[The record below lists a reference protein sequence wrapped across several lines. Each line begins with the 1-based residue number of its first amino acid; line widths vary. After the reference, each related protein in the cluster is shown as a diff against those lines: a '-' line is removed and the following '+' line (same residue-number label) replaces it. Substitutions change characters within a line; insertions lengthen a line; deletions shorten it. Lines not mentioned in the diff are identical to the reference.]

1 MEPDDV
7 EQSLDTSNAVD
18 KYVIP
23 GYKNGIGKPTIIA
36 QLIRAGFDK
45 QYAVEVVDRYEPS
58 PGRSTAPGKST
69 RIDCPY
75 CGAKSIYV
83 TQKGD
88 FAIGWF
94 LLFPVYYL
102 IYHFVFKQRG
112 GGCSNC
118 LKRLPREIR
127 LWSKS

>member
-1 MEPDDV
+1 MKPDDV
-7 EQSLDTSNAVD
+7 GHQSEQSLAVE

-23 GYKNGIGKPTIIA
+23 GYRNGIGKPTIVA

-45 QYAVEVVDRYEPS
+45 EYAVEVVDRYEPS
-58 PGRSTAPGKST
+58 PGRSTAPRKPT
-69 RIDCPY
+69 RVDCPH
-75 CGAKSIYV
+75 CGAKSVYV

-94 LLFPVYYL
+94 LFFPFYYL

-118 LKRLPREIR
+118 GKRLPRELR
-127 LWSKS
+127 K

>member
-1 MEPDDV
+1 MKPDDV
-7 EQSLDTSNAVD
+7 GHQSEQSLAVE

-23 GYKNGIGKPTIIA
+23 GYRNGIGKPTVVA

-45 QYAVEVVDRYEPS
+45 EYAVEVVDRYEPS
-58 PGRSTAPGKST
+58 PGRSTAHRKPT
-69 RIDCPY
+69 RVDCPH
-75 CGAKSIYV
+75 CGAKSVYL

-94 LLFPVYYL
+94 LFFPFYYL

-118 LKRLPREIR
+118 GKRLPRELR
-127 LWSKS
+127 